1 MLKTI
6 TDERMYKAG
15 LLRIV
20 VKMKTEKRPF
30 EECYNA
36 IQTELRLD
44 PEGFRKFVNAHMG
57 EVVASV
63 KTEGGRIYWEL

>member
-6 TDERMYKAG
+6 DDERMYNAG

-20 VKMKTEKRPF
+20 VKMKTEKRAF
-30 EECYNA
+30 EDCYQE
-36 IQTELRLD
+36 IQQELRLN
-44 PEGFRKFVNAHMG
+44 PEGFRKYVNAHMG

-63 KTEGGRIYWEL
+63 KSKGGRVYWEL